1 MKKVTSSLEK
11 FTRALRN
18 MKWASPTA
26 NIKFNFLAGINRSIT
41 PSQVTKIATSNQRIG
56 IIRPIVCAK
65 LNFITGVSE
74 LYVLDGQH
82 LLQSLLRLGLPIP
95 YIVISIK
102 DKKELVEVI
111 ALVNAS
117 SKNWCM
123 LDYVTAWSSMIEDYV
138 KLNSYYQRYDFE
150 ISILAAVLGEHE
162 MSNGSN
168 VTRFIKNGE
177 FRIKNEERNVQ
188 ILNYLTDVLSIVDR
202 MNRYENRYFCQEYIK
217 FVRNKKGYNH
227 QLFLRNLKKYKKTF
241 SLAINN
247 SEKLKELFVRIS

>member
-1 MKKVTSSLEK
+1 MTQAKLLKMSIAILMG
-11 FTRALRN
+11 
-18 MKWASPTA
+18 MKWAKPSSKV
-26 NIKFNFLAGINRSIT
+26 KFNLLAGINRPII
-41 PSQVTKIATSNQRIG
+41 PSHVTKLAESIKKIAIL
-56 IIRPIVCAK
+56 RPIVCTQ
-65 LNFITGVSE
+65 LSFITGKKE
-74 LYVLDGQH
+74 LYVLDGQNT
-82 LLQSLLRLGLPIP
+82 LQALLRLGLPIP
-95 YIVISIK
+95 YVVIPIS
-102 DKKELVEVI
+102 DKRHLVESI
-111 ALVNAS
+111 ALLNAS

-123 LDYVTAWSSMIEDYV
+123 LDYVTAWSSMVEDYV

-162 MSNGSN
+162 MSNGST

-188 ILNYLTDVLSIVDR
+188 MLNYLTDVLSVVDR

-227 QLFLRNLKKYKKTF
+227 QLFLKNLKKYKKTF

>member
-1 MKKVTSSLEK
+1 MTQAKLLKTAVTILK
-11 FTRALRN
+11 N
-18 MKWASPTA
+18 MKWASPTSK
-26 NIKFNFLAGINRSIT
+26 IKFNLLANINRTII
-41 PSQVTKIATSNQRIG
+41 PSHVTKLAESIKRLSIL
-56 IIRPIVCAK
+56 RPIICTQ
-65 LNFITGVSE
+65 LSFITGKKE
-74 LYVLDGQH
+74 LYVLDGQNT
-82 LLQSLLRLGLPIP
+82 LQALLRLGLPIP
-95 YIVISIK
+95 YVVISVNNK
-102 DKKELVEVI
+102 RELVESI
-111 ALVNAS
+111 ALLNAS

-162 MSNGSN
+162 MSNGAT

-188 ILNYLTDVLSIVDR
+188 MLNYLTDVLSIVDR

-241 SLAINN
+241 SLAISN